1 MFPRVM
7 AASQAIY
14 RRAGGH
20 KDEVGDEVGGRG
32 CKGAGAGMK
41 YLDDRKRKD
50 FTHDR
55 ASRPGVRK
63 LQTISVE
70 SILVKNK

>member
-20 KDEVGDEVGGRG
+20 KGGVGEEAGGKRRAEVGINS
-32 CKGAGAGMK
+32 KGET
-41 YLDDRKRKD
+41 KRKD

-70 SILVKNK
+70 SIIVKNK